1 MAINDDDL
9 ELDAEAEEGAAAKS
23 SNIKKIIIFAAA
35 GIILIGLAVGA
46 TLYFTGALGGDA
58 SDSEMSEDG
67 SMSEDSAKDE
77 EAESEE
83 EEEVP
88 TSTVY
93 HKFKPAFVVNF
104 EDKGKL
110 RFLQID
116 LSVATKLPSVIDAL
130 STHEPVI
137 RNNLVLLYSS
147 KTAAE
152 LNSIEGKEELRKQTR
167 EAIQKIMKENIG
179 NQGIDEVFFT
189 GFVVQ

>member
-9 ELDAEAEEGAAAKS
+9 ELDSEAEEEKGSTPSKM
-23 SNIKKIIIFAAA
+23 KKIIIFATA
-35 GIILIGLAVGA
+35 GILVVGLAVGA
-46 TLYFTGALGGDA
+46 TLYFTGVIGGDA
-58 SDSEMSEDG
+58 ATEEVSKEAASEDV
-67 SMSEDSAKDE
+67 A
-77 EAESEE
+77 EE
-83 EEEVP
+83 ETTEMEAA
-88 TSTVY
+88 TDTMY

-130 STHEPVI
+130 KNHEPVI

-147 KTAAE
+147 QKADE
-152 LNSIEGKEELRKQTR
+152 LNSVEGKELLRKQTR
-167 EAIQKIMKENIG
+167 EAIQKIMKDNIG
-179 NQGIDEVFFT
+179 NPGIDEVFFT

>member
-1 MAINDDDL
+1 MAIKDDDL
-9 ELDAEAEEGAAAKS
+9 ELDADAEDSAAAKP
-23 SNIKKIIIFAAA
+23 SNMKKIIIFATA
-35 GIILIGLAVGA
+35 GLVVIGLAVGA
-46 TLYFTGALGGDA
+46 TLYFTGAIGGGSA
-58 SDSEMSEDG
+58 DSEMSEDG
-67 SMSEDSAKDE
+67 NMSEDSAKDDEEENDEVE
-77 EAESEE
+77 EAA
-83 EEEVP
+83 

>member
-9 ELDAEAEEGAAAKS
+9 ELDSEADTETEAKP
-23 SNIKKIIIFAAA
+23 SNLKKIILFATA
-35 GIILIGLAVGA
+35 GIVVVGLAVGA
-46 TLYFTGALGGDA
+46 TLYFSGVIGGDA
-58 SDSEMSEDG
+58 PAAEMSEEG
-67 SMSEDSAKDE
+67 MEEDAAKEEVADSSE
-77 EAESEE
+77 EA
-83 EEEVP
+83 
-88 TSTVY
+88 TTATVY

-116 LSVATKLPSVIDAL
+116 LSVATKIPAVIDAL
-130 STHEPVI
+130 TTHEPVI

-147 KTAAE
+147 KTADE

-167 EAIQKIMKENIG
+167 NTIQKIMKENIG
-179 NQGIDEVFFT
+179 KPGVDEVFFT

>member
-9 ELDAEAEEGAAAKS
+9 ELDSETEEETGSTPSKM
-23 SNIKKIIIFAAA
+23 KKIIIFATA
-35 GIILIGLAVGA
+35 GILVVGLAVGA
-46 TLYFTGALGGDA
+46 TLYFTGVIGGDA
-58 SDSEMSEDG
+58 ATEVSEGAASEDVAEEEKG
-67 SMSEDSAKDE
+67 
-77 EAESEE
+77 EAEA
-83 EEEVP
+83 
-88 TSTVY
+88 TTDTVY

-130 STHEPVI
+130 ENHEPVI

-147 KTAAE
+147 QKADE
-152 LNSIEGKEELRKQTR
+152 LNSVEGKELLRKQTR
-167 EAIQKIMKENIG
+167 EAIQKIMMDNIG
-179 NQGIDEVFFT
+179 NPGIDEVFFT

>member
-1 MAINDDDL
+1 MAIDEDDL
-9 ELDAEAEEGAAAKS
+9 ELDSEVEKKPS
-23 SNIKKIIIFAAA
+23 KMKKIIIFATA
-35 GIILIGLAVGA
+35 GIVVVGLAVGA
-46 TLYFTGALGGDA
+46 TLYFTGVIGGGDP
-58 SDSEMSEDG
+58 DVEMSEDG
-67 SMSEDSAKDE
+67 VTE
-77 EAESEE
+77 EIEE
-83 EEEVP
+83 QEPVEEEVA

-130 STHEPVI
+130 TTHEPVI

-147 KTAAE
+147 KTAVE
-152 LNSIEGKEELRKQTR
+152 LNSIEGKESLRKQTR
-167 EAIQKIMKENIG
+167 ETIQKIMQENIG
-179 NQGIDEVFFT
+179 KPGIDEVFFT